1 MKAILLAAG
10 VGRRFGR
17 ATLVL
22 PKCLIPLA
30 RRGDTLLSRYFD
42 AFRRTG
48 VSEVVIVTGHQRGK
62 IRAECRKKGK
72 GLRIRFL
79 VNPAY
84 RQGSVVSLFTAR
96 REFDGGCL
104 IMDADVYFPAGA
116 LKRLLRSKRSSFLVD
131 RRVKSS
137 GEEMMLMAKNGRPT
151 RISKKVDPRLKI
163 LGENVGFLKLA
174 PKDAPV
180 LLAALEQFV
189 REKRT
194 GIEYEETYNILM
206 RKRKIGLVSMEGS
219 FWTEMDFPED
229 RERILAHLKRQTLKA

>member
-1 MKAILLAAG
+1 VKAILLAAG

-17 ATLVL
+17 ATLAL
-22 PKCLIPLA
+22 PKCLIPLG

-84 RQGSVVSLFTAR
+84 RRGSVVSLFTAR

-137 GEEMMLMAKNGRPT
+137 GEEMMLMAKNGRPC
-151 RISKKVDPRLKI
+151 RISKQTDPDLEI
-163 LGENVGFLKLA
+163 LGENIGFLKLSA
-174 PKDAPV
+174 QDAPV
-180 LLAALEQFV
+180 LCRALEKFI
-189 REKRT
+189 REGRT
-194 GIEYEETYNILM
+194 GVEYEETYNILM
-206 RKRKIGLVSMEGS
+206 QKRKVGLVPMDGS
-219 FWTEMDFPED
+219 FWTEMDFKQDLEK
-229 RERILAHLKRQTLKA
+229 IKAHLAAS